1 MTIFALGIAISIKKI
16 KMEAAKQIPYG
27 VSDFESVIERD
38 LYYVDKTMYLA
49 DLEKQPDTL
58 IFIRPRR
65 FGKSL
70 FISMM
75 RAYYD
80 KSKADSFD
88 KLFGSLWIGSHPT
101 PLRNHY
107 QVLYLDFSRILG
119 NIEVL
124 EEKFNTI
131 RNGKGICFAV
141 PLSSVIGVNLYQF
154 LSDNRMGREASL

>member
-1 MTIFALGIAISIKKI
+1 
-16 KMEAAKQIPYG
+16 METVKQIPYG
-27 VSDFESVIERD
+27 VADFMSVIDRG

-49 DLEKQPDTL
+49 ELEKQPDTL

-80 KSKADSFD
+80 KSKADHFEN
-88 KLFGSLWIGSHPT
+88 LFGSLWIGSHPT

-107 QVLYLDFSRILG
+107 QVLYLDFSQISN
-119 NIEVL
+119 NIDLL
-124 EEKFNTI
+124 EENFNKHCCIKLNDFIHT
-131 RNGKGICFAV
+131 
-141 PLSSVIGVNLYQF
+141 
-154 LSDNRMGREASL
+154 